1 MVDLL
6 GKEKSVRCIVYPAKD
21 DGCTIIP
28 PDLRGQSHFGK
39 EPDESA
45 MYPPAPTRVAILVFP
60 ETSASVVFGMY
71 DLFASAGRD
80 WQFIVEGEPGPQ
92 LLEPVLVGRSAGPV
106 IAGNGVP
113 IVAQAT
119 LGDRLAVNI
128 VCVPEVNLPPGAP
141 LAERFREEIDWL
153 RDCHTRGATLATAC
167 SGAMLLAE
175 AGLLGGCDA
184 TTHWAWCDVLAR
196 DYPGVR
202 VHAQRALV
210 VAGEGG
216 RLVMAGGG
224 TSWLDLALYLIARSA
239 GVDAAMQVA
248 RLNLIDWHQIGQ
260 QPFARLARTRQVDDA
275 VIARCQAWIA
285 DHYMDPAPVAAMV
298 RQSGLPERSFKRRFS
313 AATGMSPLDYVHTLR
328 IEEAKQMLEAGDAPV
343 EAIANEVGYEDAA
356 FFARLFRRKV
366 MLTPAQYRKRFRMMR
381 QVLGS

>member
-1 MVDLL
+1 M
-6 GKEKSVRCIVYPAKD
+6 P
-21 DGCTIIP
+21 
-28 PDLRGQSHFGK
+28 
-39 EPDESA
+39 
-45 MYPPAPTRVAILVFP
+45 PPAPATVAILVFP
-60 ETSASVVFGMY
+60 ETSASVVYGMF

-80 WQFIVEGEPGPQ
+80 WQLVVDRRTGAAAVPAPAGRAKRRPGHRRQRRAHRRRAYASPTA
-92 LLEPVLVGRSAGPV
+92 PR
-106 IAGNGVP
+106 P
-113 IVAQAT
+113 I
-119 LGDRLAVNI
+119 I

-141 LAERFREEIDWL
+141 LTERFRDEIGWL
-153 RDCHTRGATLATAC
+153 RACHARGATLATAC

-175 AGLLGGCDA
+175 AGLLAGCDA

-196 DYPGVR
+196 DYPGVS

-275 VIARCQAWIA
+275 VIARCQVWIA

-298 RQSGLPERSFKRRFS
+298 RESGLPERSFKRRFV

-328 IEEAKQMLEAGDAPV
+328 IEEAKQMLEAGDAPI

-366 MLTPAQYRKRFRMMR
+366 MLTPAQYRKRFRAMR
-381 QVLGS
+381 QVLGGS

>member
-1 MVDLL
+1 M
-6 GKEKSVRCIVYPAKD
+6 P
-21 DGCTIIP
+21 
-28 PDLRGQSHFGK
+28 
-39 EPDESA
+39 
-45 MYPPAPTRVAILVFP
+45 PPAPVPVAILVFP
-60 ETSASVVFGMY
+60 ETSASVVYGMV

-80 WQFIVEGEPGPQ
+80 WQFVVAGEPGPQ
-92 LLEPVLVGRSAGPV
+92 LFQPLLVGRSAGPV
-106 IAGNGVP
+106 IVGNGVP
-113 IVAQAT
+113 IVVERSFADCPTAD
-119 LGDRLAVNI
+119 LI
-128 VCVPEVNLPPGAP
+128 CVPEVNLPPGVP
-141 LAERFREEIDWL
+141 LTERFREEIDWL
-153 RDCHTRGATLATAC
+153 RTCHARGATLATAC

-175 AGLLGGCDA
+175 AGLLAGCDA

-196 DYPGVR
+196 DYPGVS

-210 VAGEGG
+210 VAGVGG

-275 VIARCQAWIA
+275 VIARCQVWIA

-298 RQSGLPERSFKRRFS
+298 RESGLPERSFKRRFA

-328 IEEAKQMLEAGDAPV
+328 IEEAKQMLEAADAPI
-343 EAIANEVGYEDAA
+343 EAIANEVGYGDAA

-366 MLTPAQYRKRFRMMR
+366 MLTPAQYRKRFRAMR
-381 QVLGS
+381 QVLGGS